1 MDGVDGL
8 TLVGLVF
15 LQLISY
21 GPWPWLLFITVA
33 FGAAYLLR
41 GPGVFLGHLLIAAA
55 IVVLDL
61 QWIQA
66 EMHQPGWTGQPDQDV
81 VFIIG
86 MLLRILLINTT
97 LLPVS
102 ILALRLRRS
111 RPSRDPMPQRTGLP
125 GKSS

>member
-1 MDGVDGL
+1 M

-15 LQLISY
+15 SQLISY

-33 FGAAYLLR
+33 FGSAYLLR

-55 IVVLDL
+55 VAMLDV

-66 EMHQPGWTGQPDQDV
+66 EMHQPGWAGQPDQDV
-81 VFIIG
+81 AFMVG
-86 MLLRILLINTT
+86 VLLRILLINTT

-102 ILALRLRRS
+102 ILALRLGWS
-111 RPSRDPMPQRTGLP
+111 RPSRDPMPQRAGLP